1 MSKNKYYNKSFFL
14 KKTQNSHLM
23 FVRAPKHFKAG
34 KQHLVFFNGL
44 FIDKFVLNTTNN
56 NFFIYQNSGVIFNF
70 LKKFSKKPS
79 NNEILLHRIT
89 LKSNLKIFF

>member
-1 MSKNKYYNKSFFL
+1 
-14 KKTQNSHLM
+14 M

-44 FIDKFVLNTTNN
+44 HIIKHPINVFNPNFYMYQNN
-56 NFFIYQNSGVIFNF
+56 NVLFNL
-70 LKKFSKKPS
+70 LKKLAEKPS

-89 LKSNLKIFF
+89 IKIKINIFFLN